1 MPKSILLS
9 PAAASFDQFDNFEE
23 RGKNLRGYVKK
34 MLENSFKF
42 LVLNYWRSID
52 KKILLSF
59 FILFF
64 LGLFF
69 LFHLHHH
76 LLGKDLIRI
85 IIFFFTKHLT
95 YTLIAILIMLLISFV
110 KTEIVIK
117 LVFPLFL
124 VSFFLLSMVPIS
136 GIEIKGSKRWIDLY
150 FFRLQPIEILKPLFI
165 LMTVKILTIEKLKN
179 TQIKY
184 LLSFIL
190 LCSVII
196 LLIDQPD
203 LGQSILLTGSWVA
216 TVFISGVS
224 LIYILIFFPFFLFLS
239 SLLFF
244 LPEKF
249 GYIINRLVAF
259 LDPNQGDIFQSSSA
273 LDAIKLGGLTGQ
285 GMGEGILKESVP
297 EAHTDYVIA
306 VISEEYGS
314 LVSISILVVFL
325 YIAFRIIK
333 NCFKQENQFLRISL
347 SGLASLL
354 IFQTF
359 IHAGVNTLLLP
370 TTGMTLPFLSYGGS
384 SLIGSAILAGLVLN
398 YTKNKAYLY
407 D

>member
-1 MPKSILLS
+1 MI
-9 PAAASFDQFDNFEE
+9 
-23 RGKNLRGYVKK
+23 
-34 MLENSFKF
+34 ENSFNFF
-42 LVLNYWRSID
+42 LTNYWRSID

-69 LFHLHHH
+69 SFSSTSSLAGERLN
-76 LLGKDLIRI
+76 KDYY
-85 IIFFFTKHLT
+85 FFFTKHLFFT
-95 YTLIAILIMLLISFV
+95 FFSIMVMIIISLL
-110 KTEIVIK
+110 KTEILIK
-117 LVFPLFL
+117 LVVPLFIL
-124 VSFFLLSMVPIS
+124 SFIFLALVPII
-136 GIEIKGSKRWIDLY
+136 GIEVKGAKRWLDLY
-150 FFRLQPIEILKPLFI
+150 FFRLQPIEILKPFFI
-165 LMTVKILTIEKLKN
+165 LMTVKILAMGKFKN
-179 TQIKY
+179 SKIRY
-184 LLSFIL
+184 ILSFML

-203 LGQSILLTGSWVA
+203 LGQSILLIGSWIA
-216 TVFISGVS
+216 TVFVSGVS
-224 LIYILIFFPFFLFLS
+224 LIYIFIFFSIFLFSLG

-244 LPEKF
+244 LPDKF
-249 GYIINRLVAF
+249 GYIINRLIAF
-259 LDPNQGDIFQSSSA
+259 FDPSQGDKFQSSSA
-273 LDAIKLGGLTGQ
+273 LDAIKLGGFTGQ
-285 GMGEGILKESVP
+285 GMGEGILKERVP

-314 LVSISILVVFL
+314 LVSIIILIIFL
-325 YIAFRIIK
+325 YISFRIIK
-333 NCFKQENQFLRISL
+333 NCFNQENQFLKISL

-359 IHAGVNTLLLP
+359 IHAGVNTNLLP

-398 YTKNKAYLY
+398 YTKNKSHLY